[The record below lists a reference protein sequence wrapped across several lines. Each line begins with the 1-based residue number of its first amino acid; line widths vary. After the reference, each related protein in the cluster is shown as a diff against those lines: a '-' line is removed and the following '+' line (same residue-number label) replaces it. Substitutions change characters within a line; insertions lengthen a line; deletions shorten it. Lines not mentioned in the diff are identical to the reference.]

1 MGVVRRLKDIR
12 QVMVPMTTRED
23 PAYFLNSPENAW
35 KLNDLVEG
43 VRDALM
49 DYQVCA
55 RKRARFHGI

>member
-1 MGVVRRLKDIR
+1 
-12 QVMVPMTTRED
+12 MVPMTTRED

-55 RKRARFHGI
+55 RKRACFHGI